1 MSVKLPIF
9 GGLYH
14 CFHGLVAVEMRLG
27 IRRILDLACL
37 DLTGTS
43 ISGSTSADHVPF
55 SCAITRFSRRYIPT
69 SRRVLSDKPIAAATA
84 AAAAAAEDTDW
95 MWMHAW
101 SPPLTDVARGATF
114 LLSSCPAFFDTLST
128 FKVKTPPKIPSR
140 PVSLYRLVILCQRL
154 RFVLTIF
161 GAI

>member
-14 CFHGLVAVEMRLG
+14 CFHRLVAVEMRLG
-27 IRRILDLACL
+27 IRRILGLDCL

-84 AAAAAAEDTDW
+84 AAAAAEDTDW

-101 SPPLTDVARGATF
+101 SPPLTDVARVQPSFF
-114 LLSSCPAFFDTLST
+114 LHALPSSTPYPPLKLKRHLKSHLVQSAFT
-128 FKVKTPPKIPSR
+128 V
-140 PVSLYRLVILCQRL
+140 
-154 RFVLTIF
+154 
-161 GAI
+161 